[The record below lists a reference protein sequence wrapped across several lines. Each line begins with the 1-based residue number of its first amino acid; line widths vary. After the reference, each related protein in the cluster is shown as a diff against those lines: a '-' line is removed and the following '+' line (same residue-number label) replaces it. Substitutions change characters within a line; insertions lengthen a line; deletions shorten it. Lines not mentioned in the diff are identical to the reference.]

1 MLAVQKNKHTKNHTT
16 IHLKMV
22 NSILKLPI
30 PQIKCVI
37 ITLNLTWEIQGTE
50 EQEVNYTTEDA
61 ISQRQNEKLYKINDW
76 FPEKEKKR
84 RRKGE
89 EGLLCCKLRDMR
101 HINRKQCVNSIFE
114 KLRKINHGLVS
125 YVLKEI
131 LLILLDV
138 DTKYDCI
145 VEEKRSWYT
154 IKLLRE

>member
-30 PQIKCVI
+30 LQIKYVI

-76 FPEKEKKR
+76 FLKK
-84 RRKGE
+84 K
-89 EGLLCCKLRDMR
+89 K
-101 HINRKQCVNSIFE
+101 K
-114 KLRKINHGLVS
+114 KKA
-125 YVLKEI
+125 
-131 LLILLDV
+131 
-138 DTKYDCI
+138 
-145 VEEKRSWYT
+145 
-154 IKLLRE
+154 

>member
-30 PQIKCVI
+30 LQIKYVI

-76 FPEKEKKR
+76 FLKKKKKKKR
-84 RRKGE
+84 HRKGE

-101 HINRKQCVNSIFE
+101 RINHKQCVNSIFE
-114 KLRKINHGLVS
+114 KLRKINHSLVS
-125 YVLKEI
+125 
-131 LLILLDV
+131 
-138 DTKYDCI
+138 
-145 VEEKRSWYT
+145 
-154 IKLLRE
+154 